1 MASTEI
7 NKKEIFEITT
17 VLKGMAIILV
27 VAFHVFFALKDRT
40 YYATC
45 YYLRPFRMPVFMF
58 VSGYLYTMITRD
70 KYNSLKPLAYEKF
83 KRLLLPMFFLQIVGA
98 VENTLID
105 LWRFDAVDSLKFS
118 LKDFVVNALIYPQA
132 SFNGYLWFVYVLFL
146 IFIVAH
152 VFRRY
157 PIVLFAVGLGLY
169 FVPMPLMFDLNN
181 FRLYLQYFALGMATF
196 HYLKSDYLKLPSWVF
211 LLVIIAGIAVNSYY
225 FRYTPWTQRD
235 DSFLYLIR
243 SYSGLFVMLSLAV
256 LLTRFRVAP
265 ARWLARIGGYSASIY
280 FLHMPF
286 YYILTVYILNDGI
299 VLKGLELWGYSLLT
313 IVVGIGGPILLD
325 KYLIS
330 KNQFLGM
337 LLVGRKGSF
346 VLKEWLSE
354 MLHRLHIVTK

>member
-58 VSGYLYTMITRD
+58 VSGYLYMMITRD
-70 KYNSLKPLAYEKF
+70 KYQSLKPLAYEKY
-83 KRLLLPMFFLQIVGA
+83 KRLLLPMFFLQVIVA
-98 VENTLID
+98 LENVLIN
-105 LWRFDAVDSLKFS
+105 LIKFDSIDSLNFS
-118 LKDFVVNALIYPQA
+118 LKDFLVNALFYPQA

-146 IFIVAH
+146 IFIAAH
-152 VFRRY
+152 IFRKY
-157 PIVLFAVGLGLY
+157 PVVLFLIGLGLY
-169 FVPMPLMFDLNN
+169 FVRMPLMFDLNN
-181 FRLYLQYFALGMATF
+181 FRLYLQYFALGMLVF
-196 HYLKSDYLKLPSWVF
+196 HYLKSAYTKLPWWVY
-211 LLVIIAGIAVNSYY
+211 LLVVVAGIAVNSYY

-243 SYSGLFVMLSLAV
+243 SYAGLLVMLSLAV
-256 LLTRFRVAP
+256 LLCRFKVAP
-265 ARWLARIGGYSASIY
+265 ARWLAWMGKYSASVY

-299 VLKGLELWGYSLLT
+299 ILKGAELWGYSLLT

-346 VLKEWLSE
+346 VFKDWWSDL
-354 MLHRLHIVTK
+354 LHKIHIVSK